1 MPIYLSWPSIIVAL
15 IVFWPVGLWLLATR
29 IGRDK
34 LARLK
39 VGQSL
44 VTAGIAFLIVG
55 GLIAVNAI
63 VGSDDDPG
71 GRVVSL
77 TLSLVLGW
85 LPGAV
90 LVWKGRGLRAQG
102 MEIRK
107 YLGIITKQEVA
118 SISAIA
124 AAVNLSPDVVIEDL
138 SRLIE
143 TGYLAEYRLDLE
155 LNRIDRVGSKGGGD
169 DGPSRELRAWTCGAC
184 GGGNKRYTRIA
195 ELATCEYCGVAQS
208 A

>member
-1 MPIYLSWPSIIVAL
+1 MPIYLRWPLIVVAL

-55 GLIAVNAI
+55 GLIAATAI
-63 VGSDDDPG
+63 GGSDDDPG
-71 GRVVSL
+71 GRVVSF
-77 TLSLVLGW
+77 TLSFFLGW

-107 YLGIITKQEVA
+107 YLGIVTKQEIS

-124 AAVNLSPDVVIEDL
+124 AAVNLSPDVVIEAL

-143 TGYLAEYRLDLE
+143 AGYLADYRLDPE
-155 LNRIDRVGSKGGGD
+155 LNRIDRVGSKDSSD
-169 DGPSRELRAWTCGAC
+169 DSLPRELRVWNCGAC
-184 GGGNKRYTRIA
+184 GGGNKRHIRIA
-195 ELATCEYCGVAQS
+195 ELATCEYCGVSQS
-208 A
+208 G

>member
-44 VTAGIAFLIVG
+44 VTVGIVFLIVG
-55 GLIAVNAI
+55 GLIAASALG
-63 VGSDDDPG
+63 GSDDDPG
-71 GRVVSL
+71 ARVVSL

-85 LPGAV
+85 LPGAL

-107 YLGIITKQEVA
+107 YLGIITKQEVS
-118 SISAIA
+118 SIPAIA
-124 AAVNLSPDVVIEDL
+124 AAVNLSPDIVIGDL

-155 LNRIDRVGSKGGGD
+155 VNRIDRVRGGD
-169 DGPSRELRAWTCGAC
+169 EGLSRELRAWTCGAC
-184 GGGNKRYTRIA
+184 GGGNKRYMRMA
-195 ELATCEYCGVAQS
+195 ELATCEYCGVAQTG
-208 A
+208 